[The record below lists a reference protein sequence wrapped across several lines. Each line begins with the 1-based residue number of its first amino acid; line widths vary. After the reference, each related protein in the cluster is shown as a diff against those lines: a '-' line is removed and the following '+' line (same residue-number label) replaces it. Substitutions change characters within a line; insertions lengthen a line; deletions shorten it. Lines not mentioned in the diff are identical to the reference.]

1 MSTNSIQH
9 FQFFLM
15 YDYSPIDFQKKN
27 INVVSENKLYVQFFK
42 KKKKTTTKNQKN
54 TFSWSEKIDFF
65 CHKIL

>member
-42 KKKKTTTKNQKN
+42 KKKKQQQKIK
-54 TFSWSEKIDFF
+54 KIPF
-65 CHKIL
+65 HGQKR

>member
-42 KKKKTTTKNQKN
+42 KKNKKQQQKIK
-54 TFSWSEKIDFF
+54 KIPF
-65 CHKIL
+65 HGQKR